1 MGIPPTVG
9 FTGKFYIFAG
19 AVKAGYVWLAILGVL
34 NSAISLYYYLRVMV
48 YMYFKEPTE
57 DFSWV
62 KVQVGAVISVLIALA
77 GVLYLGVIPGKVM
90 DLAKMALF

>member
-1 MGIPPTVG
+1 
-9 FTGKFYIFAG
+9 
-19 AVKAGYVWLAILGVL
+19 
-34 NSAISLYYYLRVMV
+34 MV

-90 DLAKMALF
+90 DLAKLALF